1 MAIESAINGTAI
13 IVQQSEELIATNMI
27 LALSTLSL
35 VIITALGLWKTNKR
49 TVESNKELQK
59 SNELLTLELR
69 EKFQPILTAKN
80 CNIQYEQDQ
89 KIANF
94 TCIIVNSGQISLRNI
109 SIANQVTT
117 RKFTLDEIVK
127 DEKKFWN
134 TVKEYKGTLQANYS
148 IGDLS
153 IRFEED
159 QKKETWVV
167 LWFRFDTTLSKNEEI
182 IIQIQFQ
189 DLQHTGFNLFTHEQ
203 IQDAKKNLKKPRDGL

>member
-1 MAIESAINGTAI
+1 MAIESVVNGTAI
-13 IVQQSEELIATNMI
+13 IVQQSGELIAINMI

-69 EKFQPILTAKN
+69 EKFQPTLTAKN

-94 TCIIVNSGQISLRNI
+94 TCTIVNSGQISLRNI

-127 DEKKFWN
+127 DEKKFWG
-134 TVKEYKGTLQANYS
+134 TVKEYKGTLQASYS

-153 IRFEED
+153 IRFEEE